1 MPQNSYG
8 GWRRLGRESCFSGG
22 KEGNATRDPWK
33 RASPPLSLP
42 ELEVFLAASH
52 PGSTGGPAI
61 IAAYRRGT
69 RFYRPGSL

>member
-1 MPQNSYG
+1 MADSAAWEGNPVSAV
-8 GWRRLGRESCFSGG
+8 G
-22 KEGNATRDPWK
+22 KRGNATRDPRK
-33 RASPPLSLP
+33 RVSPPLSLP
-42 ELEVFLAASH
+42 ELEVFLTASH